1 MAVALAAGVWAHY
14 YAVLAFLPIA
24 AGEITRQVR
33 ARAFERG
40 PWLAMAMAGAGI
52 APLAPLAIASAS
64 QAAHFWTRIDPPGI
78 GAAYQFIAGTLVT
91 GRLLIAAWLL
101 ALLALFETL
110 RGRRSTRR
118 IAAHEAA
125 AGVMALLLP
134 AAGVLIGSIAGGLVA
149 PRYLTLSSVGFA
161 LAVPLAIWRLTPDN
175 AVGDLVLCVA
185 LLLSLVKSTGR
196 ALPGRVETFR
206 DPVATERPALASA
219 LATGDPVVIT
229 GGPAYLQLWF
239 YAPPGRGTSAIYLAN
254 PPVELRQTGT
264 DTIDRGYLALSR
276 WTPVPAVESG
286 PFLAGH
292 DTFRLYA
299 LEPDWLTSALRAAGA
314 SLEEVAREGDARLYV
329 VRMR

>member
-1 MAVALAAGVWAHY
+1 MV
-14 YAVLAFLPIA
+14 
-24 AGEITRQVR
+24 
-33 ARAFERG
+33 
-40 PWLAMAMAGAGI
+40 MAGAVI
-52 APLAPLAIASAS
+52 APLAPLVIASAS
-64 QAAHFWTRIDPPGI
+64 QATHFWTRIDPPGI

-101 ALLALFETL
+101 VLLALFEAMRRL
-110 RGRRSTRR
+110 KGRRPTRR
-118 IAAHEAA
+118 IATHEAA
-125 AGVMALLLP
+125 AGLMALLLP
-134 AAGVLIGSIAGGLVA
+134 AAGVLIGTIAGGIVA

-196 ALPGRVETFR
+196 ALPGRAETFR
-206 DPVATERPALASA
+206 DPVATDRPALAAA
-219 LATGDPVVIT
+219 LATGDPIVIT
-229 GGPAYLQLWF
+229 GGPSYLQLWF
-239 YAPPGRGTSAIYLAN
+239 YAPPGRRASAIYLAN
-254 PPVELRQTGT
+254 PSAELRQTGT

-286 PFLAGH
+286 AFLAGH

-299 LEPDWLTSALRAAGA
+299 LEPDWLTLALRTAGA
-314 SLEEVAREGDARLYV
+314 SFKELAREGDARLYV